1 MTVICMCVSFDDEE
15 LGLLQQTMPWT
26 FLLWFFFLLIYT
38 NISKTEHQE
47 IGIIFF
53 CLKFAY
59 GFKTRF

>member
-1 MTVICMCVSFDDEE
+1 MAVICMRVSFDDEE

-26 FLLWFFFLLIYT
+26 FLLCFFFLLIYT
-38 NISKTEHQE
+38 NSSKTEHQE

>member
-1 MTVICMCVSFDDEE
+1 MTVICMPLSFDDEE

-26 FLLWFFFLLIYT
+26 FLLCFFFLLIYT
-38 NISKTEHQE
+38 NSSKTEHQE
-47 IGIIFF
+47 IGIIFC

>member
-1 MTVICMCVSFDDEE
+1 MTVICMRVSFDDEE

-38 NISKTEHQE
+38 NIGKTEHQE

-53 CLKFAY
+53 V
-59 GFKTRF
+59 